1 MANQIAGRVIAL
13 SQVKEVASSDP
24 SKGAVKKR
32 ELYIDCTRY
41 DPYTGERSQYENK
54 PLLEFGGD
62 KVLAKLESLNLKTND
77 IVKVSFDIQGTP
89 YKDKNTG
96 KMRVFTAIRCYD
108 IEVTRRADGS
118 APAPQASA
126 QAPSFDAAPTT
137 QAPRVV
143 SHEPQQQATSPTDN
157 PFYGAPIY
165 NDDPNGGLPF

>member
-1 MANQIAGRVIAL
+1 MVNQIAGRVIAL

-62 KVLAKLESLNLKTND
+62 KVLAKLESLNLKPND

-118 APAPQASA
+118 VPQTAAPQPQQVAPQAQQMNVQQIA
-126 QAPSFDAAPTT
+126 QQL
-137 QAPRVV
+137 QAQPVNDPLP
-143 SHEPQQQATSPTDN
+143 EPA
-157 PFYGAPIY
+157 
-165 NDDPNGGLPF
+165 NDPLPF